1 MPDGTGDGAARGG
14 GRSASIRIF
23 APVPELRRRFDVRR
37 VLGSG
42 ERASSYVAFDRTRER
57 EVALKVLK
65 LDRPERR
72 ALSRFRAELPAVQA
86 AAPAG
91 LVPVLELVEAGDSL
105 LVVGELAE
113 GEALSEGWARTAPR
127 PAEAAEIARQVAEA
141 LAALHAAGALH
152 RNLNPGNVFLEP
164 SGRVRLADW
173 GLPSRWERGDGAP
186 ARPGERPQ
194 VAGYLSPE
202 QALGEE
208 ADVESDL
215 YSLGALLHELLT
227 GRVPLQRETPLLTA
241 VAHVKEEVPD
251 VRRLS
256 PEVPAWLAA
265 VVRRLLAR
273 DPDGR
278 YASAAEVAAD
288 LAARRAPRR
297 RLPTR
302 QRVLATAAA
311 AAALVAALLVPPF
324 WPWNVPHVD
333 VLAADGEGGGVAV
346 EPGGLVLWSRPDV
359 LPGVRAAIVR
369 PSGARR
375 AQVAAVLGRGEV
387 AGERARTLAFLEGDT
402 GVPLRTVTLPGPPGF
417 LAAGAAP
424 FRVERT
430 EAVRLSPRGPDAV
443 LVVFGRSRGG
453 SYAVLHEP
461 ADGGSRVVWASP
473 ERHGFAG
480 ASDLDGDGER
490 ELLFSGANRPLG
502 GYVGLAA
509 VRAPVSLALSDRPS
523 LLPAT
528 SPDVPGGPD
537 RSEPLWYALVPAAR
551 DVVVDP
557 ARASLGIETP
567 AGRVVLLGPDGFYRS
582 LTSARAS
589 GERQALR
596 RRAYGRVRDALA
608 LLGAGRAGAALEVVA
623 LARRDAESAGDPT
636 LAEAA
641 SRLEARSALA
651 SGQVEAALLRYRRLV
666 AGSEAAREVASEA
679 AFAFHLAGRP
689 REALGFYETGLFSAA
704 GLGHGRERGAL
715 LSGAVLALA
724 EGGRYDDARAL
735 VDRAVASAPEAAAE
749 ASWCRAWLAFL
760 AGQSSPTPRVPPPS
774 PLQRYWSLEIGS
786 RLGEPGVGAR
796 AAEEELLGD
805 VPGPLL
811 LSIEAERRLLAGE
824 PREAFAA
831 ARRAWD
837 RALPLAREEISVR
850 GGLGLL
856 AARLLRA
863 AEGSGRLREASEVT
877 RQLAE
882 ALRPSP

>member
-1 MPDGTGDGAARGG
+1 MPDGPGNGPARGP

-23 APVPELRRRFDVRR
+23 APAPELRRRFEVRR
-37 VLGSG
+37 VLGTG
-42 ERASSYVAFDRTRER
+42 ERASSYAAWDRTRER
-57 EVALKVLK
+57 EVVLKVLK
-65 LDRPERR
+65 LDRLERR

-91 LVPVLELVEAGDSL
+91 LVPVLEVEEAGDSL
-105 LVVGELAE
+105 LVVGELSP
-113 GEALSEGWARTAPR
+113 GETLARASARDAPR

-152 RNLNPGNVFLEP
+152 RNLKPGNVFLEP
-164 SGRVRLADW
+164 NGRVRLSDW
-173 GLPSRWERGDGAP
+173 GLPSRWERADVAP
-186 ARPGERPQ
+186 ARPGERPE

-202 QALGEE
+202 QALGED
-208 ADVESDL
+208 ADVGSDL

-227 GRVPLQRETPLLTA
+227 GRVPLQRDTPLLTA

-273 DPDGR
+273 DPEGR

-288 LAARRAPRR
+288 LAARRAPSR
-297 RLPTR
+297 RLPAR
-302 QRVLATAAA
+302 QRVLAAAAA

-324 WPWNVPHVD
+324 WPWNVPHLD

-359 LPGVRAAIVR
+359 LPGVRAAVVR
-369 PSGARR
+369 PRGARL

-387 AGERARTLAFLEGDT
+387 AGERARTLTFLEGDT

-417 LAAGAAP
+417 LSSPEAP

-430 EAVRLSPRGPDAV
+430 EAVSLSEREGGAV
-443 LVVFGRSRGG
+443 LVVFGRERGG
-453 SYAVLHEP
+453 SYAVLFEP

-480 ASDLDGDGER
+480 AADLDGDGIR
-490 ELLFSGANRPLG
+490 ELLFSGVNRILG

-509 VRAPVSLALSDRPS
+509 VEVASAPALSDPPS
-523 LLPAT
+523 LSPAT
-528 SPDVPGGPD
+528 SPDVPAGPD

-551 DVVVDP
+551 EVVVDP
-557 ARASLGIETP
+557 ARAAVGIETP
-567 AGRVVLLGPDGFYRS
+567 SGRVVLLGPHGFYRS
-582 LTSARAS
+582 LASGRAS
-589 GERQALR
+589 AERQALR
-596 RRAYGRVRDALA
+596 RRAYGRLRDALA
-608 LLGAGRAGAALEVVA
+608 LSGAGRAGEALGAVA
-623 LARRDAESAGDPT
+623 LARRDAETAGDPT
-636 LAEAA
+636 LAESA
-641 SRLEARSALA
+641 SRLEARATLA
-651 SGQVEAALLRYRRLV
+651 SGRVEAALLRYRRLV
-666 AGSEAAREVASEA
+666 AGSEAAREVALEA
-679 AFAFHLAGRP
+679 ASALHLAGRP
-689 REALGFYETGLFSAA
+689 REALGFYETGLFVAA

-724 EGGRYDDARAL
+724 EGGRYEDARAL

-749 ASWCRAWLAFL
+749 ASWCRAWLSFL
-760 AGQSSPTPRVPPPS
+760 AGQSPPFPRVPPPA

-786 RLGEPGVGAR
+786 RRGDPGVEAQVAEEGLLGE
-796 AAEEELLGD
+796 

-811 LSIEAERRLLAGE
+811 LSVEAERRLSAGQ
-824 PREAFAA
+824 PREALEA
-831 ARRAWD
+831 ARRAWG
-837 RALPLAREEISVR
+837 RALPLSREEIAVR

-856 AARLLRA
+856 AARYVRA
-863 AEGSGRLREASEVT
+863 AEESGRLQEASEVT
-877 RQLAE
+877 RQVAE